1 MKLTESLLRKL
12 IKEQVK
18 RSLNEDFDK
27 VMRMATQILGSD
39 VELDEEMDGNIVIV
53 ADEADVEAKLGEL
66 MNAFPNGEMT
76 EDGFATGV
84 MG

>member
-1 MKLTESLLRKL
+1 MKLTESLLKKL
-12 IKEQVK
+12 IKEQIK

-27 VMRMATQILGSD
+27 VMRTAIQILGSD

-53 ADEADVEAKLGEL
+53 ADEAEVEAKYGEL
-66 MNAFPNGEMT
+66 MNAFPDGEMT

-84 MG
+84 MM

>member
-1 MKLTESLLRKL
+1 MKITKAHLRSI
-12 IKEQVK
+12 IKEEVK
-18 RSLNEDFDK
+18 RALNEDFDK
-27 VMRMATQILGSD
+27 VMRMAAQILGSD